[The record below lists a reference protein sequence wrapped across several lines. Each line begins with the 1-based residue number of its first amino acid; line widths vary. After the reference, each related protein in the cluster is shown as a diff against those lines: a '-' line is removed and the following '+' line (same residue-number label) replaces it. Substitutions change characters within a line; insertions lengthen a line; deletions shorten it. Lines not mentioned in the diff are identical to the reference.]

1 MNIFLIIIEQINE
14 ENARLSGTGYANI
27 KLGYE
32 EVIDTFSVTAFLT
45 QKTLGTSV
53 YFYRL

>member
-1 MNIFLIIIEQINE
+1 MKKTQGCLELAMQ
-14 ENARLSGTGYANI
+14 NI

-45 QKTLGTSV
+45 QKTLGTST
-53 YFYRL
+53 FFLPSASNNGF